1 MSPLWRRWLW
11 IALAAVLGVLLTLAV
26 GTRLAAQQ
34 LQARVV
40 AALGPRATVGAV
52 EVGWTGVEL
61 RDLRVGAAG
70 TARWPA
76 SDELRAARVHVRPDL
91 RSLWSGVTGGAW
103 RIARVVIDDGYL
115 SMLRTRDGRLRVLP
129 SAFEAAGGSRAE
141 ARGQAAPAA
150 PAAAGAVIA
159 DLVLRGATI
168 DFHDAS
174 VRTSAPHRLRVERLD
189 ASFGPLALPG
199 GDAEAD
205 LDLRATLDG
214 VQRDGRIT
222 IRGRLNP
229 ATRDARLHAELQG
242 VDLVALQPYLLK
254 VSEGGVRSGRLDLR
268 LDASVQRQQLR
279 APGVVVLTGV
289 ELAAGDGLLG
299 TFAGVPRQAVIA
311 AMSRDGRI
319 EVKFTLEGRLDDP
332 SFSLNEN
339 LATRLATGLA
349 ESLGVSVRGV
359 VEGVGGV
366 IRGLL
371 GR

>member
-11 IALAAVLGVLLTLAV
+11 IALAVVLGVMLMLAV

-52 EVGWTGVEL
+52 DVGWTGVEL
-61 RDLRVGAAG
+61 RDLRVSAAG

-76 SDELRAARVHVRPDL
+76 RDELRAARVHVRPDL
-91 RSLWSGVTGGAW
+91 RSLWTGITGGTW
-103 RIARVVIDDGYL
+103 RISRLVVDDGYL

-129 SAFEAAGGSRAE
+129 SAFEAAGGSRE
-141 ARGQAAPAA
+141 DVREPAA
-150 PAAAGAVIA
+150 PATAGVVIA
-159 DLVLRGATI
+159 DVALRGATI

-174 VRTSAPHRLRVERLD
+174 VRASAPHRLRIERLD

-199 GDAEAD
+199 LDAEAD
-205 LDLRATLDG
+205 LDLRGTLDG

-289 ELAAGDGLLG
+289 QLAAGDGMLG